1 MPPVSQ
7 TDYNILYAPSKGVRI
22 MKFDKKKMHIKDY
35 AWWLVYNNLKDTLT
49 NYSKYMLEVRGV
61 RI

>member
-1 MPPVSQ
+1 
-7 TDYNILYAPSKGVRI
+7 